1 MAPSMP
7 AFRAAEASVSR
18 ASRSVKYGRFWS
30 HRCTRLIDVK
40 FAWTPRQTCDSQP
53 YAIVDVK

>member
-1 MAPSMP
+1 MAPSLP
-7 AFRAAEASVSR
+7 VPGAARARVAR
-18 ASRSVKYGRFWS
+18 ASRSVKYCRHWS